1 MFKKKRYFFVVLI
14 ILILL
19 IPVIMWLLWII
30 ETDRHLNV
38 LILDKTVSNMPATYD
53 EHANPV
59 FILNNK
65 KITKKKDHEL
75 YTLLDYKGF
84 FPHENDKFDISD
96 FEQCDSAAMDKYATD
111 NDIFYITDTY
121 GVYSNEWYRH
131 KDINERSNLVYGG
144 LTEQEINLLRAFKR
158 NNKQIIA
165 EYNCIDLP
173 TSESVRAQFED
184 LFGIHW
190 TGWEGRYFDNL
201 DSNNVDIPRW
211 LIHNYMRQHG
221 YRWPFNKKPGIAFCY
236 IDDHVEIL
244 ENTLDLVGELPVI
257 HTNEAMA
264 DKFDLPRRLTYPY
277 WFEID
282 KIKNSNQPISLYNI
296 KPTARG
302 DSIMKHWNILET
314 FPAVVMPRDTTFK
327 FYYFAGDF
335 ADAVTTMKY
344 SHLRGIQSFKKRFV
358 TKEKGERK
366 FFFWNFYYPLMS
378 KIIEDCFN

>member
-1 MFKKKRYFFVVLI
+1 
-14 ILILL
+14 
-19 IPVIMWLLWII
+19 
-30 ETDRHLNV
+30 
-38 LILDKTVSNMPATYD
+38 MPATYD

-65 KITKKKDHEL
+65 KITKKTNHEL
-75 YTLLDYKGF
+75 YNLLDYKGF
-84 FPHENDKFDISD
+84 FPHENNKFNIDD

-111 NDIFYITDTY
+111 NDIYYITDTY

-144 LTEQEINLLRAFKR
+144 MSEQDINMLRAFKR
-158 NNKQIIA
+158 KNKLIIA

-173 TSESVRAQFED
+173 TSQSVRDQFEEI
-184 LFGIHW
+184 FGIHW

-201 DSNNVDIPRW
+201 DTNNVDIPRW

-221 YRWPFNKKPGIAFCY
+221 NRWPFNKKPGIAFCY

-257 HTNEAMA
+257 HTNKAMS
-264 DKFDLPRRLTYPY
+264 DKYDLPRRLTYPY

-282 KIKNSNQPISLYNI
+282 QIKNSNQPVSLYNLR
-296 KPTARG
+296 PTPRG
-302 DSIMKHWNILET
+302 DSILKRWNILET
-314 FPAVVMPRDTTFK
+314 FPAVVIPRDTTFK

-335 ADAVTTMKY
+335 ADAVTSMKL
-344 SHLRGIQSFKKRFV
+344 SHFRGIQTFKKRFV

-366 FFFWNFYYPLMS
+366 FFFWNFYYPMMS